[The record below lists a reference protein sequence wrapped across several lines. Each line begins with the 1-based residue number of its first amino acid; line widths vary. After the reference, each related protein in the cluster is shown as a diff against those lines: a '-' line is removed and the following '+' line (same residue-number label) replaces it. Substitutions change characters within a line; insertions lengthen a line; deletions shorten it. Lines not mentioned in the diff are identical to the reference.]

1 VSEARRAAT
10 RTAET
15 GHGVATEANSSATD
29 EISYG
34 RGAALL
40 SALIGITGLLTYAFH
55 SLVAHSLG
63 REQYGLIGVLWAAV
77 FLTAS
82 VIYRPVEQLLSRT
95 IAERQARQR
104 SAGPALRVAAMIQLG
119 LAATFLIA
127 ALVLRST
134 IEDELFS
141 GSETL
146 YWALVAAVLFYAAS
160 FFARGFLAGQRR
172 FGLYGGVVMMEASS
186 RVVFALLLAVGV
198 ASGRDFAAIAIA
210 AGPLLSLIVVPW
222 ALGRQVRRFSAR
234 GSASGSGEPEFTI
247 THGLGFAG
255 AVLVVMFSEQTILNS
270 GVLIVK
276 ADTQSDTLAALI
288 FAVLMVARAPLQL
301 FQAVSTTLLPHLTR
315 LLVREQGE
323 AHEGDFGR
331 SVRLTALACLG
342 FGALTLVG
350 VLAVGPPVM
359 KLLFGLRIRAARPG
373 AGGGGYGALSR
384 GHDFEP
390 GGAGPGTCSSR
401 RLFLGNGGHLLRRL
415 PARGLD
421 RRDPRGGARVRRHR
435 SSARE
440 RPLPRLPPPDR
451 TRGRAAPPGL
461 GRGARGEVSRGGR
474 GNLSRGR
481 RADLS
486 RG

>member
-15 GHGVATEANSSATD
+15 GHGVAATEANGSATD

-55 SLVAHSLG
+55 SLAAHSLG

-95 IAERQARQR
+95 IAEGQARQR

-198 ASGRDFAAIAIA
+198 ASGRDFAAVAIA

-222 ALGRQVRRFSAR
+222 ALGGQVRRFSAK
-234 GSASGSGEPEFTI
+234 GSASTGSGEPEFTI

-315 LLVREQGE
+315 LLVREQGQ
-323 AHEGDFGR
+323 AHEGEFGR
-331 SVRLTALACLG
+331 SVRLTAFACLG

-359 KLLFGLRIRAARPG
+359 KLLFGSDFEYERLDLALVAGGMGLYLAGTTLNQAALAQGRARLAACSWAAAATFFVGFLLVASIEEVREVAIAFAGTAALLASALYLVYRRPVEHGDEPLRPG
-373 AGGGGYGALSR
+373 SVEELEA
-384 GHDFEP
+384 
-390 GGAGPGTCSSR
+390 
-401 RLFLGNGGHLLRRL
+401 RL
-415 PARGLD
+415 
-421 RRDPRGGARVRRHR
+421 
-435 SSARE
+435 
-440 RPLPRLPPPDR
+440 
-451 TRGRAAPPGL
+451 AA
-461 GRGARGEVSRGGR
+461 
-474 GNLSRGR
+474 
-481 RADLS
+481 ADEGS
-486 RG
+486 